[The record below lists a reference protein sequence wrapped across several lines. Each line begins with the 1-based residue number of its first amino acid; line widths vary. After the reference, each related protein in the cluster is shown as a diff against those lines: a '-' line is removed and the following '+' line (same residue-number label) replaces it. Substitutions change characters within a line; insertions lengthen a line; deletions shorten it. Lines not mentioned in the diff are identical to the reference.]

1 MTEVVFFRRRGQL
14 IGFEATGHSGYAE
27 EGSDIVCAAVSA
39 VTQTAA
45 IQAEDVLC
53 MQDAVTVDETGA
65 TLRVCGD
72 DGGAPWHSALE
83 AMRIFLSELAAQYP
97 EHVKTRITEV

>member
-1 MTEVVFFRRRGQL
+1 MTKVVFFRRRGQF

-45 IQAEDVLC
+45 IQAENVLN
-53 MQDAVTVDETGA
+53 MKEAVTTDEA
-65 TLRVCGD
+65 QAVLRVMG
-72 DGGAPWHSALE
+72 DGGEAWYSSLE
-83 AMRIFLSELAAQYP
+83 AMRIFLTELSGQYP
-97 EHVKTRITEV
+97 KHLKIHITEV